1 MVNHLKRAEPYGKRS
16 PWQTLSEMPASHARN
31 DWSDTKVGAS
41 AICVL
46 VMAIQVNLTYPVW

>member
-1 MVNHLKRAEPYGKRS
+1 LKRVEPYGKRS

-31 DWSDTKVGAS
+31 EWSDTKVGAS
-41 AICVL
+41 AIGVL